1 MTDFEILFTEKFGSR
16 PDGGSHYCEECENPL
31 DPRDENPR
39 DEDGNVFCS
48 ERCKLKYIR
57 RETA

>member
-16 PDGGSHYCEECENPL
+16 AEGESHYCEECETSL

-48 ERCKLKYIR
+48 ERCRLKYIR
-57 RETA
+57 RAS